1 MVSIKIG
8 EDRKT
13 ESLSAKV
20 RDQIEIRKKITETFT
35 LILWHIKKKTQVT
48 KFGQN
53 MPYKLQTLAASLTM
67 SKGQFHQPICVIS
80 KLMLSFNVIC
90 TLFLHHKLETGFP
103 RYAEIKFLRNADSKT
118 PNLLS

>member
-35 LILWHIKKKTQVT
+35 LIL
-48 KFGQN
+48 
-53 MPYKLQTLAASLTM
+53 
-67 SKGQFHQPICVIS
+67 
-80 KLMLSFNVIC
+80 
-90 TLFLHHKLETGFP
+90 
-103 RYAEIKFLRNADSKT
+103 
-118 PNLLS
+118 